1 MRNNRQKQFVSGA
14 KYRCLRHKNVLFL
27 HKTFELIYDIQKY
40 IDDLPIRVEAI
51 NAVVQIND
59 VLDNELCQKEIIVKF
74 KEQITLER
82 ICEILELDIRGIE
95 YTYYE

>member
-1 MRNNRQKQFVSGA
+1 MINWGGRRTSNGWES
-14 KYRCLRHKNVLFL
+14 KYSEDRAFYY
-27 HKTFELIYDIQKY
+27 KTFELIYDIQKY

-82 ICEILELDIRGIE
+82 ISEILELDIRGIE